1 MSLLFRV
8 AVTSV
13 CFAAVLMAPPAAQ
26 AELPPYVYAD
36 QQRQAEVVVRLKV
49 LQTRSSQNE
58 LTVLARVLRVNR
70 QPASATLRQ
79 GQDLRLRYP
88 LPIWHRQG
96 WVGPSPVPV
105 LKSGEQVTAWLNRE
119 SPTSAWFRPAAGGH
133 SFGPALEAMPT
144 DPP

>member
-1 MSLLFRV
+1 MKLLFHV

-13 CFAAVLMAPPAAQ
+13 GLASLVMTTPAAQ

-36 QQRQAEVVVRLKV
+36 MQRQAEVVVRLKV
-49 LQTRSSQNE
+49 LQTRRSENE
-58 LTVLARVLRVNR
+58 LTVQARVLTVTR
-70 QPASATLRQ
+70 QPVSGTLRR
-79 GQDLRLRYP
+79 GQDLGLRYS

-105 LKSGEQVTAWLNRE
+105 LKPGEQVTAWLNRE

-133 SFGPALEAMPT
+133 SFGPAVEAMPT
-144 DPP
+144 DQP

>member
-1 MSLLFRV
+1 MKLLFRV

-13 CFAAVLMAPPAAQ
+13 GLASLVMTTPSAK

-49 LQTRSSQNE
+49 LQTRRSQNE

-70 QPASATLRQ
+70 QPAPATLRQ

-105 LKSGEQVTAWLNRE
+105 LKPGEQVTAWLNRE

-133 SFGPALEAMPT
+133 SFGPAVEAMPT
-144 DPP
+144 EQP